1 MKKVMLLTVVLM
13 LFLAACGGDS
23 EPEPDVQSFEE
34 TANAEIGLSIGYPP
48 GWQTKTEAGE
58 EGVVTMNLAS
68 SAELLANVD
77 DSSVKL
83 DEGAIVTILGMD
95 KDILGFM
102 APDGMNTDNP
112 VELVELFSGLMMED
126 DLGDFTL
133 TQEAAAV
140 TLNGAQ
146 GAKAIYDASGDE
158 GDGVMQLIALPNENV
173 VIFLFTVVADA
184 SDEELSPVIESILNS
199 ITLSTPTMVSVMDGL
214 DDLVVEE
221 ETAVIEE
228 TAVVEATVPDPT
240 PEPAPTDAPE
250 EAVEPEPT
258 SEPVAELFVPT
269 EISLDSGAYIY
280 SNGNELGDMAVYDG
294 KIWGVGT
301 GGVVSYDL
309 DSGEATKY
317 TTLNGLPH
325 GAVFGIDVC
334 PIPEAT
340 LVVGTYYGLAIYDA
354 ASDSFVDGDSIYR
367 TDNRVLD
374 LECNEN
380 MLVAYDDD
388 GVNVYHPD
396 TGVIDFY
403 DDDLLAWVNI
413 ESITIA
419 GDDIW
424 LPTGYSGATLIRNG
438 EATIY
443 NVENGNFPS
452 DDVDSIAVASNGDLW
467 LGAGEGLFRVTPA
480 GETTLWD
487 KDSSPDISY
496 FGPGVVAF
504 APDGSLWAGFSS
516 TLCQWDMVNGRCSQ
530 YYSGEA
536 NQASGSINSILF
548 DENGTIYTQ
557 TYSEGMNTFDGAAFA
572 HYYMEGEYPSNFV
585 EDIIEDVDGNI
596 WTIGDGV
603 IRTDLEG
610 SFWERTYEAYG
621 NDIIADPAGGVWLA
635 GGTNLFHL
643 TDAGITENYSEED
656 GIYDAYVQSVEMDNQ
671 GRIWLGQEDG
681 ITIFDGNDF
690 TILGPDEGWPEGNVN
705 DLLADGDTMW
715 AAASGQLV
723 KVDGTD
729 LSWEIIFDENNNG
742 GLNQTYFGDMELY
755 DDGLLVEASGGL
767 YFYDGASLSKFQ
779 GADCN
784 VGQVEVDR
792 QNNVWL
798 NCFGDIF
805 GSVGT
810 VLSDSG
816 VYVWMAADGEWV
828 SITTADGLPSSSV
841 RGILFDS
848 ADTVWLVG
856 GDSANGGGIL
866 RLVP

>member
-13 LFLAACGGDS
+13 LFLAACGGGDD
-23 EPEPDVQSFEE
+23 EPEVQSPAQFFEE
-34 TANAEIGLSIGYPP
+34 TSNAEIGFTIGHPP
-48 GWQTKTEAGE
+48 EWQVNTDAGE
-58 EGVVTMNLAS
+58 EGVVTINLAS
-68 SAELLANVD
+68 SAELLAGVN

-95 KDILGFM
+95 KNILGFTATDSTDM
-102 APDGMNTDNP
+102 DNP
-112 VELVELFSGLMMED
+112 VDLVKLFATMMMENNLD
-126 DLGDFTL
+126 DFTL

-140 TLNGAQ
+140 TLNGVQ
-146 GAKAIYDASGDE
+146 GAKAVYDASGDE
-158 GDGVMQLIALPNENV
+158 GDGIMQLVALPNGNV
-173 VIFLFTVVADA
+173 VILLFTVVADA
-184 SDEELSPVIESILNS
+184 SDEELSPVIESMLNS
-199 ITLSTPTMVSVMDGL
+199 ISLSTPTMVSVMDGL

-228 TAVVEATVPDPT
+228 PT
-240 PEPAPTDAPE
+240 PAPTDAPE
-250 EAVEPEPT
+250 EVAEPEPT
-258 SEPVAELFVPT
+258 PEPVAELFVPA

-280 SNGNELGDMAVYDG
+280 SDGNELRDMAVYDG
-294 KIWGVGT
+294 KIWGAGT

-309 DSGEATKY
+309 ESGEASKY

-325 GAVFGIDVC
+325 GAVFGIAVC
-334 PIPEAT
+334 PIPEPA

-354 ASDSFVDGDSIYR
+354 ASDRFVDGDSIYR

-374 LECNEN
+374 LECSEN

-413 ESITIA
+413 ESITID

-424 LPTGYSGATLIRNG
+424 LPTGYSGATLISNG

-443 NVENGNFPS
+443 NLENGNFPS
-452 DDVDSIAVASNGDLW
+452 DDVASIAVAPNGDLW
-467 LGAGEGLFRVTPA
+467 LGAGEGIFKVTPA

-496 FGPGVVAF
+496 FGPDVVAF

-530 YYSGEA
+530 YYYGEPDQA
-536 NQASGSINSILF
+536 NGSISNISF
-548 DENGTIYTQ
+548 DEDGTIYTQ
-557 TYSEGMNTFDGAAFA
+557 TYDAGINKLEGSTFA
-572 HYYMEGEYPSNFV
+572 HYYLEGEYPSNFIENIV
-585 EDIIEDVDGNI
+585 EDVDGNI

-603 IRTDLEG
+603 IRTDLEA
-610 SFWERTYEAYG
+610 SFWEQTYDAYG
-621 NDIIADPAGGVWLA
+621 SDIITDPAGGVWLA
-635 GGTNLFHL
+635 GGSSLFHL
-643 TDAGITENYSEED
+643 TDAGTMESYSKED
-656 GIYDAYVQSVEMDNQ
+656 GIYDAYAGSIEIDDQ

-681 ITIFDGNDF
+681 ITIFDGTDF
-690 TILGPDEGWPEGNVN
+690 TILGPDEGWPEGDVN
-705 DLLADGDTMW
+705 GLLTDGDTMW

-723 KVDGTD
+723 KINGTD

-742 GLNQTYFGDMELY
+742 GLSQTYFGDIELY
-755 DDGLLVEASGGL
+755 DGGLLVEASGGL
-767 YFYDGASLSKFQ
+767 YFYDGSALTKFR

-810 VLSDSG
+810 VLSEGG
-816 VYVWMAADGEWV
+816 VYVWMAADEEWI